1 MNTTRQGSRS
11 ISSFRPLSI
20 YVRGNY
26 EKLIENEKF
35 CDVTFEVG
43 QEKKEY
49 HAIRALF
56 AIHSCVF
63 ENMLYGSMMEAS
75 LDAIELRDIRPQ
87 TFEFLMGFCYGLDPE
102 LTAKNVVGILQCS
115 DKYLIEPLKEACI
128 EFISSISIS
137 SSSGN
142 SSDFLQLIIELN
154 KYKLTDMIVE
164 IINKV
169 NDTDN
174 DDDDDN
180 NNIDYEEILNN
191 PLLMKLNKSGFESFV
206 LKSKIFDNTLY
217 VSKEKLW
224 ITCVKWTKM
233 HCISRNESLRMIKK
247 KEEDEDD
254 DNDNDDSKSDNKEN
268 NDYLNSIG
276 FDEDDLKICID
287 QENEKMIL
295 HSFLQHFDFK
305 EMSCQFFIDYIMPL
319 NILSTDL
326 NFSILSSHIRS
337 TLHIIEKYIDLN
349 KLTRNEMNIVRHHH
363 YMKDMDNIRFN
374 IYNTK
379 HSMVSGDYKR
389 VKTKDL
395 GKSNVCK
402 TIVFI
407 SDIGYSS
414 GIHRWA
420 IKSHDSSSGYNAIG
434 IISNYQ
440 CINDTDNHLDFYVS
454 WPDHVIVYYTN
465 GDIDHRKDGK
475 KVHSIS
481 SKKKWSTGDTITVC
495 LDCELWKLSFH
506 KDGMMIADE
515 INIPK
520 NIKYFPALRCCT
532 CKGHD
537 YEILI

>member
-1 MNTTRQGSRS
+1 MNTTLHGSRS
-11 ISSFRPLSI
+11 ISSFKPLWV
-20 YVRGNY
+20 YVRENY
-26 EKLIENEKF
+26 SKLIENEKF

-43 QEKKEY
+43 EEKKEY
-49 HAIRALF
+49 HAIRSLF

-63 ENMLYGSMMEAS
+63 ENMLYGSMMESS
-75 LDAIELRDIRPQ
+75 LDSIELTDITPS
-87 TFEFLMGFCYGLDPE
+87 TFEFLLKFCYGLDPE

-128 EFISSISIS
+128 EFISSININGANG
-137 SSSGN
+137 GN
-142 SSDFLQLIIELN
+142 SSDFLNLIIELN
-154 KYKLTDMIVE
+154 RYGLSEKVVE
-164 IINKV
+164 IVDKVKENLNIV
-169 NDTDN
+169 NDDLNN
-174 DDDDDN
+174 DDDDDDN
-180 NNIDYEEILNN
+180 KQQYIDYEEILNN

-206 LKSKIFDNTLY
+206 LKSKIFDNPKH

-224 ITCVKWTKM
+224 ITCVKWTKF
-233 HCISRNESLRMIKK
+233 HCQELGKGGIKF
-247 KEEDEDD
+247 
-254 DNDNDDSKSDNKEN
+254 NNNN
-268 NDYLNSIG
+268 NDLNDLNN
-276 FDEDDLKICID
+276 FNVDEDDLKICSD
-287 QENEKMIL
+287 QQNEKMIL
-295 HSFLQHFDFK
+295 HSFLPHFDFK

-319 NILSTDL
+319 NILTSDL
-326 NFSILSSHIRS
+326 NTSILSSHIRS

-349 KLTRNEMNIVRHHH
+349 KLTQNEMNIVRHHH
-363 YMKDMDNIRFN
+363 YMKDMDHIRFN

-379 HSMVSGDYKR
+379 HSSVSSDYKR
-389 VKTKDL
+389 VKTVDL

-434 IISNYQ
+434 IISNYE

-475 KVHSIS
+475 KVQSIS

-495 LDCELWKLSFH
+495 LDCESWKLSFH
-506 KDGMMIADE
+506 QS
-515 INIPK
+515 
-520 NIKYFPALRCCT
+520 
-532 CKGHD
+532 
-537 YEILI
+537 